1 MQVLIIDDEQ
11 DQRSMLGDFLQ
22 RNGYQVLPAADGQTG
37 LDLYRDRRVDVV
49 LLDQKM
55 PGLSGAETLMRL
67 RQINP
72 LVKVIMITAHGAIA
86 TAVDA
91 MKHGA
96 VDFFEK
102 PVDLRSLLKT
112 LEDIKEQAMVRL
124 DVGIIDQLECPLLPF
139 PVVGNGETLH
149 RVKSIIHRAAPHAWP
164 VLLRG
169 ETGTG
174 KELFARMV
182 HALSPRCDQP
192 FVEVNCAAIPDALF
206 ESELFGHEKG
216 SFTGADRTRAGRFED
231 AHGGTLFLDEIGEL
245 PLLLQAKLLRVLQ
258 EQKIQRVGSNQQRSV
273 DVRIVTASNRNL
285 LQMVN
290 DHDFREDL
298 YYRLNVFEVEIPPL
312 RQRKEDIPDLIS
324 FFLSKYGM
332 DEYQFSSAA
341 MDRLL
346 KYDYPGNIR
355 ELEHLVQRTTA
366 LSRHLL
372 IQESDLPAEVR
383 LQHNSNNNDSSFT
396 ARVVAFEKQMLRDAL
411 QAHGGVQVK
420 AAESLGISERVLRYK
435 LGKYNIERDPS

>member
-11 DQRSMLGDFLQ
+11 DQRSMLSGFLR
-22 RNGYQVLPAADGQTG
+22 RNGFQVLPAADGQAG
-37 LDLYRDRRVDVV
+37 LDLYREHPVDVV

-55 PGLSGAETLMRL
+55 PGLSGAETLKRL
-67 RQINP
+67 RGINP

-91 MKHGA
+91 MKLGA
-96 VDFFEK
+96 VDFIEK

-112 LEDIKEQAMVRL
+112 LEEIREQELVRL
-124 DVGIIDQLECPLLPF
+124 DVGMIDQLESPARPF
-139 PVVGNGETLH
+139 TVIGNGQALH
-149 RVKSIIHRAAPHAWP
+149 RVMSIIQRAAPHAWP

-182 HALSPRCDQP
+182 HALSPRRDQP
-192 FVEVNCAAIPDALF
+192 FIEVNCAAIPETLF

-216 SFTGADRTRAGRFED
+216 AFTGADRSRPGRFED
-231 AHGGTLFLDEIGEL
+231 ADGGTLFLDEIGEL

-258 EQKIQRVGSNQQRSV
+258 ERKVARVGSSQQRSV
-273 DVRIVTASNRNL
+273 DVRVVAASNSNL
-285 LQMVN
+285 LQMVQ
-290 DHDFREDL
+290 HQDFREDL

-332 DEYQFSSAA
+332 DAYQFSTAA

-346 KYDYPGNIR
+346 KYDYPGNVR

-366 LSRHLL
+366 LSRHRL

-383 LQHNSNNNDSSFT
+383 QQHSNNNSDSSLT
-396 ARVVAFEKQMLRDAL
+396 ARVAAVEKQMLLEAL

-420 AAESLGISERVLRYK
+420 AADSLGISERVLRYK
-435 LGKYNIERDPS
+435 LGKYNIERDH